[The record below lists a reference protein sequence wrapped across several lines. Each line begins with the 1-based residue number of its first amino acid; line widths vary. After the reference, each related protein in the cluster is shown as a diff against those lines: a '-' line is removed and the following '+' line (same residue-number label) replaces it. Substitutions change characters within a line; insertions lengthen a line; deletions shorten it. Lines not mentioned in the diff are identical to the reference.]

1 MHHTIKQFQPHAK
14 KINEAGG
21 KLYIVGGAVRRF
33 ISCETPHDVDFCVTG
48 ISVDSFRAMFPEA
61 RQQGK
66 QFPVFVIENCE
77 FAMARTERKSGS
89 GYNGFEFN
97 ADPLVSIE
105 DDLLRRD
112 STINSMAIDVLTGE
126 IIDPYNGLSDFNE
139 KILRPTSEAFKE
151 DPVRCL
157 RAARINA
164 EYPEFRMNGLL
175 LHMMHQ
181 LKSEMKLI
189 TPDHRLS
196 ELRKVFAS
204 EKPSK
209 YFKRLEQARILDE
222 VFPEVHAL
230 IGVPQAHHTD
240 GDAFDHTMRVLDECR
255 KLTNDPVIL
264 YAALSH
270 DFGKA
275 TTSEEDLPA
284 HHDHETR
291 SVEIIEKITWVPKE
305 WTSYAKAA
313 AYDHMRGH
321 RFAEMKRGNKVAL
334 LERIHKSSRGLDG
347 FCKVL
352 LADKPTPETM
362 KTIALMQTTY
372 AKVYSL
378 TGDDLPEGTPKGE
391 EFGKILHQMRAE
403 LI

>member
-1 MHHTIKQFQPHAK
+1 MIMHHIIKQFQPCAK
-14 KINEAGG
+14 KIQEAGG

-48 ISVDSFRAMFPEA
+48 ISVDTFREIFPDA

-77 FAMARTERKSGS
+77 FAMARTERKSGM

-97 ADPLVSIE
+97 ADPNVSIE

-112 STINSMAIDVLTGE
+112 LTINSMAIDVRTGG
-126 IIDPYNGLSDFNE
+126 IIDPYNGLTDLNE

-175 LHMMHQ
+175 LHMMYQ
-181 LKSEMKLI
+181 LKTEMKLI
-189 TPDHRLS
+189 TPDHKLS

-204 EKPSK
+204 KTPSK
-209 YFKRLEQARILDE
+209 YFIRLEQARILED

-255 KLTNDPVIL
+255 KLTNNQVIL
-264 YAALSH
+264 YAALTH

-275 TTSEEDLPA
+275 TTPEEDLPA

-291 SVEIIEKITWVPKE
+291 SVEIIEKINLVPRE
-305 WTSYAKAA
+305 WTSYAKVV

-321 RFAEMKRGNKVAL
+321 RFSEMKRGNRVAL

-347 FCKVL
+347 FCNVL
-352 LADKPTPETM
+352 LADKPTQETM
-362 KTIALMQTTY
+362 RTIALMQATY
-372 AKVYSL
+372 AKIYSF
-378 TGDDLPEGTPKGE
+378 TGDDLPEDTPNGE
-391 EFGKILHQMRAE
+391 EFGKILH
-403 LI
+403 